1 MSTRSRPR
9 VVVSQCLG
17 FAAVRYDGQALRS
30 RFVEALR
37 DHVEFV
43 QVCPEVG
50 IGLGVPRD
58 PIRIEVT
65 AGGAAGSRDPE
76 GRVPVAEAEAAAG
89 ELRLVQPSTGRDLTD
104 KMHAFAERFLEEVRP
119 VDGFILKSR
128 SPSCGIADTKRFEAG
143 ADDPLEDRGPG
154 LFARAVLERFPHAAV
169 EDEARL
175 ANHWHR
181 HRFLT
186 RLWAAA
192 RLRDAG
198 SEGAALSRTAE
209 QHALPYPRA
218 LMDPAG
224 RDGGRG

>member
-1 MSTRSRPR
+1 MSTRFRPR

-30 RFVEALR
+30 RFVETLR

-65 AGGAAGSRDPE
+65 PGGRARAAD
-76 GRVPVAEAEAAAG
+76 
-89 ELRLVQPSTGRDLTD
+89 ELRLVQPSIGRDVTEE
-104 KMHAFAERFLEEVRP
+104 MHAFAESFLEEVRP

-128 SPSCGIADTKRFEAG
+128 SPSCGIADAKRFEAG
-143 ADDPLEDRGPG
+143 AEDPLDGRGPG

-175 ANHWHR
+175 ANHWRR

-192 RLRDAG
+192 RLREAG
-198 SEGAALSRTAE
+198 SEGATLSRTAE

-218 LMDPAG
+218 LVAPRDPE
-224 RDGGRG
+224 RGTG

>member
-1 MSTRSRPR
+1 MSTHSRPR

-65 AGGAAGSRDPE
+65 AGGRAR
-76 GRVPVAEAEAAAG
+76 AAG
-89 ELRLVQPSTGRDLTD
+89 ELRLVQPSTSRDLTD
-104 KMHAFAERFLEEVRP
+104 KMHAFAETFLEEVRP

-128 SPSCGIADTKRFEAG
+128 SPSCGITDAKRFEAG
-143 ADDPLEDRGPG
+143 AEDTLDGRGPG

-169 EDEARL
+169 EDEERL
-175 ANHWHR
+175 ADETVR
-181 HRFLT
+181 RRFLEHVH
-186 RLWAAA
+186 AAA
-192 RLRDAG
+192 RLRASTTPERRCGD
-198 SEGAALSRTAE
+198 SPQL
-209 QHALPYPRA
+209 
-218 LMDPAG
+218 
-224 RDGGRG
+224 

>member
-1 MSTRSRPR
+1 MSTPFRPR

-30 RFVEALR
+30 GFVEALR

-65 AGGAAGSRDPE
+65 AGGRAAGD
-76 GRVPVAEAEAAAG
+76 V
-89 ELRLVQPSTGRDLTD
+89 RLVQPSTGRELTD
-104 KMHAFAERFLEEVRP
+104 KMHAFAETFLEEVRP

-128 SPSCGIADTKRFEAG
+128 SPSCGIADAKRFEPG
-143 ADDPLEDRGPG
+143 AKDPIEGLGPG

-175 ANHWHR
+175 ADPGHR

-186 RLWAAA
+186 RLWAVA
-192 RLRDAG
+192 RRREAR
-198 SEGAALSRTAE
+198 SEGASEVGGNGEL
-209 QHALPYPRA
+209 YPRE
-218 LMDPAG
+218 LVDPGEPA
-224 RDGGRG
+224 

>member
-1 MSTRSRPR
+1 MSTPFRPR

-30 RFVEALR
+30 GFVEALR

-65 AGGAAGSRDPE
+65 AGGRAAGD
-76 GRVPVAEAEAAAG
+76 
-89 ELRLVQPSTGRDLTD
+89 LRLVQPSTDRELTD
-104 KMHAFAERFLEEVRP
+104 KMHAFAETFLEEVRP

-128 SPSCGIADTKRFEAG
+128 SPSCGIADAKRFEPG
-143 ADDPLEDRGPG
+143 AEDPIEGLGPG

-169 EDEARL
+169 EDEERL
-175 ANHWHR
+175 ADETVR
-181 HRFLT
+181 RRFLEHVH
-186 RLWAAA
+186 AAA
-192 RLRDAG
+192 RLRASTTPERRCGD
-198 SEGAALSRTAE
+198 SPQS
-209 QHALPYPRA
+209 
-218 LMDPAG
+218 
-224 RDGGRG
+224 